1 MCSTLALCG
10 CFATAVGFYVLPRRL
25 WLVCIGTTDKN
36 SIASKVVSSTG
47 IENCNVHFDHI
58 LNSEWLSYQIQD
70 ILYGIQDLSKSLNP
84 FTTRTL
90 KLRRAKLTEK
100 RQPRFDVSKFRD
112 SETCGKFQIE
122 IRNRFSVLEDE
133 QELDIAVFNKVL
145 MDASDKVLGNKKNKK
160 EEWITGDTWKKIDER
175 KETKKKLN
183 QATSQRLKDRL
194 QTAYSEQDKEVKRM
208 TRKDKK
214 EFVDKVA
221 DEAENAAER
230 RDLRSLYKITKTL
243 TGGFHNN
250 DRPVKNIND

>member
-70 ILYGIQDLSKSLNP
+70 ILY
-84 FTTRTL
+84 
-90 KLRRAKLTEK
+90 
-100 RQPRFDVSKFRD
+100 
-112 SETCGKFQIE
+112 
-122 IRNRFSVLEDE
+122 
-133 QELDIAVFNKVL
+133 
-145 MDASDKVLGNKKNKK
+145 GNKKNKK

-250 DRPVKNIND
+250 DRPVKDIND